1 MKNSAHNERMK
12 FFSSELAHDYS
23 TYTFGY
29 CNYGRLEDG
38 DALSEMYARGYL
50 PYSGS
55 PDSKGVFYMARGGR
69 IYLPN
74 FELNSECRR
83 VAKKFDGL
91 FFREAVPFSTFKVTD
106 EFISF
111 WLEYFKR
118 AHGSL
123 VMPRKRLEFVLNF
136 GIITQVGVY
145 KDADGTLAGY
155 TLEVE
160 DEAIT
165 HDWYQ
170 SYAKHL
176 DKSSFG
182 MWLLIDIARAAKKRG
197 AMHYYPGTIY
207 GGTNYKT
214 NLPNLEYWSGEKWVA
229 DANNKIL
236 RKRAR
241 HDEKRLIAGLD
252 EWKENHPLF

>member
-1 MKNSAHNERMK
+1 MR

-29 CNYGRLEDG
+29 CNYGQLEEG
-38 DALSEMYARGYL
+38 DVLSEMYARGYL

-55 PDSKGVFYMARGGR
+55 PDSKRVFYMARSGR
-69 IYLPN
+69 IYLPT

-91 FFREAVPFSTFKVTD
+91 YSRETIPFDKFKITE
-106 EFISF
+106 EFIVF

-118 AHGSL
+118 AHGPT

-136 GIITQVGVY
+136 GIISQVGIY
-145 KDADGTLAGY
+145 KDATGRTGGY

-160 DEAIT
+160 DSTLT
-165 HDWYQ
+165 HDWYL
-170 SYAKHL
+170 SYAEHL

-182 MWLLIDIARAAKKRG
+182 MWLLIDIARTAKSRG
-197 AMHYYPGTIY
+197 AKYYYPGTVY
-207 GGTNYKT
+207 GDPNYKT
-214 NLPNLEYWSGEKWVA
+214 NLPNLEHWNGEKWVKGV
-229 DANNKIL
+229 NNKRL
-236 RKRAR
+236 RERTKSDAAR
-241 HDEKRLIAGLD
+241 RISLVDQ
-252 EWKENHPLF
+252 WKENHPLF